1 MKASRN
7 YTWEESKAS
16 VANTFS
22 SYDVKFVVET
32 LEKDTRPMLKHG
44 SVIRP
49 TMYLANMD
57 IKTVLNVAR
66 PKHIAR
72 IMEDWIIATL
82 LREMTGSEGQA
93 VFECV
98 ESEVSF
104 ARCIRQGSVDATQ
117 IMAENGHAPL
127 GKSG

>member
-1 MKASRN
+1 
-7 YTWEESKAS
+7 
-16 VANTFS
+16 
-22 SYDVKFVVET
+22 
-32 LEKDTRPMLKHG
+32 MLKHG

-57 IKTVLNVAR
+57 IKTVFDVAR

-72 IMEDWIIATL
+72 IMEDHNAHGWIIATL